1 MYLRE
6 SQQEQSSPSV
16 ERRVRGQVARTGMP
30 PVPPLADAGYANS
43 LGVEYFCLVA
53 DREQRVADPSGAAAV
68 VAKD

>member
-6 SQQEQSSPSV
+6 SQQQSSRQQE
-16 ERRVRGQVARTGMP
+16 ERRVRIRVARTGMS

-53 DREQRVADPSGAAAV
+53 DRDQSASDLPATGAT
-68 VAKD
+68 KG

>member
-6 SQQEQSSPSV
+6 SQQQRSRQQE
-16 ERRVRGQVARTGMP
+16 ERRAHSRVARTGMS

-53 DREQRVADPSGAAAV
+53 DRDHGGSEPPATV
-68 VAKD
+68 VTKG